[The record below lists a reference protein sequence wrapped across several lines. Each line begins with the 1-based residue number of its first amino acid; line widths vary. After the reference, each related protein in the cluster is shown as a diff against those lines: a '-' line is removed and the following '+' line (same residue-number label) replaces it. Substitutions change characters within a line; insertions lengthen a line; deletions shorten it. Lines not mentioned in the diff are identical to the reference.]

1 MIPTNETTLNESI
14 SFTTLPSLNYKMDMV
29 EHIRGK
35 TDELEAM
42 KQVCY
47 KILMT
52 ERYQY
57 LIYSWNYGIEL
68 EDLFGEPMTYVIPI
82 VQKRIIDALTADDRV
97 ESVTDFKFNTDK
109 RHDLAVEFTVH
120 TIFGDFDME
129 KNLNV

>member
-1 MIPTNETTLNESI
+1 MIPTSETTLSESV
-14 SFTTLPSLNYKMDMV
+14 SFTTLPSLNHKMDM
-29 EHIRGK
+29 IDRIYGK

-57 LIYSWNYGIEL
+57 IIYSWNYGIEL

-82 VQKRIIDALTADDRV
+82 VQKRIVDALTADDRV
-97 ESVTDFKFNTDK
+97 ESVTDFKFDTSK
-109 RHDLAVEFTVH
+109 RHDLVVEFTVH
-120 TIFGDFDME
+120 TVFGNFDME
-129 KNLNV
+129 KVLNV